1 MSSIKDLKIKETIK
15 YYNVDSVID
24 DEEHSFLIPINE
36 ETITKFQQEHTENF
50 KDGEYYSSEAL
61 EKMVRD
67 FIVRND
73 EDPFDEYEGCDLY
86 YHNLLFDIDQED
98 CERHSELRSFEP
110 SKVEE
115 IDENGIHF
123 SNNREMLEKCSQNIS
138 GTYKIPYGVTTIG
151 ENAFNN
157 CESLT
162 SVEFPDTVTSIGHS
176 AFSGCKS
183 LQSIEIPSTV
193 TAIEDHTFSECSSL
207 ASIKIPSTVSSIG
220 KYAFYGCSSL
230 TSIDIPEGVTE
241 LKYNLFCQCT
251 SLKSVKIPDGVKTIG
266 TGAFSGCSNLTSVE
280 IPKSV
285 TKIESHAFYD
295 CGSLKSIELPE
306 GIKYIGLCMFED
318 CINLESVNIPNSV
331 ECIGSQA
338 FRGCKNLT
346 SINIPHSVKVIQE
359 YAFKEC
365 RSLTSLVIP
374 ESVVLIEEG
383 ITTACKGL
391 ESIVVTPDNPVY
403 DSRNNCNAII
413 ETAKNRLIAGC
424 KSTKI
429 FDGIE
434 SIGTAAFRGSD
445 IESLALP
452 DSVKYIEFG
461 AFSNCVN
468 LRSITIP
475 ANIIGIGYAAKSYTK
490 EIRNGISMYT
500 DAQPFSSCPNLTS
513 ITVCKDNPVYDSR
526 EDCNAIIETATNKLI
541 VGCQTTKIPASVT
554 EIGNGAFSNC
564 GSLKS
569 IDLPDGL
576 KVIGCSAFTWCES
589 LESITI
595 PGTVTHIKED
605 AFNNCTKLK
614 SVYLPD
620 SITEIEYPNFYF
632 CPELTIY
639 IPKGT
644 KKKYSKLIISDKDRL
659 VEMDE

>member
-24 DEEHSFLIPINE
+24 DEEHSFLIPIDE

-98 CERHSELRSFEP
+98 CERHSEIRSFEP
-110 SKVEE
+110 SKIEE

-123 SNNREMLEKCSQNIS
+123 SNNRKMLEKCAQNIS
-138 GTYKIPYGVTTIG
+138 GSYNIPYGVTTIG
-151 ENAFNN
+151 K
-157 CESLT
+157 
-162 SVEFPDTVTSIGHS
+162 D
-176 AFSGCKS
+176 AFSHCKN
-183 LQSIEIPSTV
+183 LTHIEIPSTV
-193 TAIEDHTFSECSSL
+193 TAIEGHTFSECSSL

-241 LKYNLFCQCT
+241 LKYDLFSQCT
-251 SLKSVKIPDGVKTIG
+251 GLKSVKIPDSVTLIAGGV
-266 TGAFSGCSNLTSVE
+266 FDGCSNLASIA

-285 TKIESHAFYD
+285 TEIGNHTFYG
-295 CGSLKSIELPE
+295 CNSLTSVKLPE
-306 GIKYIGLCMFED
+306 GIKYIGMSIFED
-318 CINLESVNIPNSV
+318 CINLESVNIPDSV
-331 ECIGSQA
+331 ECIGVQA
-338 FRGCKNLT
+338 FRRCKKLASVT
-346 SINIPHSVKVIQE
+346 IPYSVKVIQE
-359 YAFKEC
+359 YAFKGC
-365 RSLTSLVIP
+365 SSLTSLVIP
-374 ESVVLIEEG
+374 ESVALIEEG
-383 ITTACKGL
+383 ITNACKGL
-391 ESIVVTPDNPVY
+391 ESIAVAPDNPVY

-413 ETAKNRLIAGC
+413 ETATNKLVADC

-429 FDGIE
+429 PDGIE
-434 SIGTAAFRGSD
+434 GIGAAAFRGSD
-445 IESLALP
+445 IESFVLP

-461 AFSNCVN
+461 AFNNCAN
-468 LRSITIP
+468 LKSITIP
-475 ANIIGIGYAAKSYTK
+475 ASVIGIGYAAKSYTR
-490 EIRNGISMYT
+490 ETRNGISIYT

-541 VGCQTTKIPASVT
+541 VGCQSTKIPASVT
-554 EIGNGAFSNC
+554 EIGDGAFSDC
-564 GSLKS
+564 TGLKS
-569 IDLPDGL
+569 IDLPYGL
-576 KVIGCSAFTWCES
+576 TVIGNSAFSWCDS

-595 PGTVTHIKED
+595 PGTVTQIKEF
-605 AFNNCTKLK
+605 AFNNCTSLK
-614 SVYLPD
+614 SVYLKN
-620 SITEIEYPNFYF
+620 SITDIEYPNFYF

-644 KKKYSKLIISDKDRL
+644 KKKFTELLVGYEGKL

>member
-24 DEEHSFLIPINE
+24 DEGHSFLIPINE
-36 ETITKFQQEHTENF
+36 ETITKFQQEHTEYF

-61 EKMVRD
+61 EMMVRD

-98 CERHSELRSFEP
+98 CERHSELRSFDP
-110 SKVEE
+110 SKIEE

-123 SNNREMLEKCSQNIS
+123 SNNRKMLEKCPQNIS
-138 GTYKIPYGVTTIG
+138 GTYNIPYGVTTIG
-151 ENAFNN
+151 E
-157 CESLT
+157 
-162 SVEFPDTVTSIGHS
+162 D
-176 AFSGCKS
+176 AFSHCKN
-183 LQSIEIPSTV
+183 LTSIEIPSTV
-193 TAIEDHTFSECSSL
+193 TAIEGHTFSECSSL
-207 ASIKIPSTVSSIG
+207 VSIKIPSTVSSIG

-241 LKYNLFCQCT
+241 LKYNLFSQCT
-251 SLKSVKIPDGVKTIG
+251 GLKSVKIPDSVTLIAGGV
-266 TGAFSGCSNLTSVE
+266 FDGCSNLASIA

-285 TKIESHAFYD
+285 TEIGNHTFYG
-295 CGSLKSIELPE
+295 CSSLTSVELPE
-306 GIKYIGLCMFED
+306 GIKYIGMSIFED
-318 CINLESVNIPNSV
+318 CINLESVNIPDSV
-331 ECIGSQA
+331 ECIGVQA
-338 FRGCKNLT
+338 FRRCKKLASVT
-346 SINIPHSVKVIQE
+346 IPDSVKVIQE
-359 YAFKEC
+359 YAFRGC
-365 RSLTSLVIP
+365 SSLTSLVIP

-383 ITTACKGL
+383 ITTACKRL
-391 ESIVVTPDNPVY
+391 ESIVVAPNNPVY
-403 DSRNNCNAII
+403 DSRDNCNAII
-413 ETAKNRLIAGC
+413 ETATNKLVANC
-424 KSTKI
+424 KFTKI
-429 FDGIE
+429 PDGIE

-490 EIRNGISMYT
+490 EIRNGLSMYT

-576 KVIGCSAFTWCES
+576 REIGCSAFTWCES

-595 PGTVTHIKED
+595 PGTLTHIKED

-614 SVYLPD
+614 SVYLPS

-644 KKKYSKLIISDKDRL
+644 KKKFSELIISDKDRL

>member
-24 DEEHSFLIPINE
+24 DEEHSFLIPIDE

-110 SKVEE
+110 SKIEE
-115 IDENGIHF
+115 IDENDIHF
-123 SNNREMLEKCSQNIS
+123 SNNRKMLEKCSQNFS
-138 GTYKIPYGVTTIG
+138 GTYNIPYGVTTIG
-151 ENAFNN
+151 E
-157 CESLT
+157 
-162 SVEFPDTVTSIGHS
+162 D
-176 AFSGCKS
+176 AFSHCKN
-183 LQSIEIPSTV
+183 LTHIEIPSTV
-193 TAIEDHTFSECSSL
+193 TAIKGHTFSGCSSL

-241 LKYNLFCQCT
+241 LKYDLFSQCT
-251 SLKSVKIPDGVKTIG
+251 GLKSVKIPDSVTLIAGGV
-266 TGAFSGCSNLTSVE
+266 FDGCSNLASIA

-285 TKIESHAFYD
+285 TEIGNHTFYG
-295 CGSLKSIELPE
+295 CSSLTSVELPE
-306 GIKYIGLCMFED
+306 GIKYIGMSIFED
-318 CINLESVNIPNSV
+318 CINLESVNIPDNV
-331 ECIGSQA
+331 ESIGIQA
-338 FRGCKNLT
+338 FMGCKKLT
-346 SINIPHSVKVIQE
+346 SINIPDSVKVIQE
-359 YAFKEC
+359 YAFKGC
-365 RSLTSLVIP
+365 SSLTSLVIP
-374 ESVVLIEEG
+374 ESVALIEEG

-391 ESIVVTPDNPVY
+391 ESIVVVPNNPVY

-413 ETAKNRLIAGC
+413 ETATNKLVADC

-429 FDGIE
+429 PDGIE

-620 SITEIEYPNFYF
+620 SITDIEYPNFYF

-644 KKKYSKLIISDKDRL
+644 KKKFTELLVGYEGKL
-659 VEMDE
+659 VEMEE

>member
-1 MSSIKDLKIKETIK
+1 MSNIKDLKIKETIK

-86 YHNLLFDIDQED
+86 YHNLLFDIDQKD
-98 CERHSELRSFEP
+98 CERHSEIRSFEP
-110 SKVEE
+110 SKIEE

-123 SNNREMLEKCSQNIS
+123 SNNRKMLEKCPQNFS
-138 GTYKIPYGVTTIG
+138 GSYNIPYGVTTIG
-151 ENAFNN
+151 EDAFCHCKN
-157 CESLT
+157 LT
-162 SVEFPDTVTSIGHS
+162 
-176 AFSGCKS
+176 
-183 LQSIEIPSTV
+183 SIEIPSTV
-193 TAIEDHTFSECSSL
+193 TAIEGHTFSECSSL

-241 LKYNLFCQCT
+241 LKYNLFSQCT
-251 SLKSVKIPDGVKTIG
+251 GLKSVKIPDSVTLIAGGV
-266 TGAFSGCSNLTSVE
+266 FDGCSNLASIA

-285 TKIESHAFYD
+285 TEIGNHTFYG
-295 CGSLKSIELPE
+295 CSSLTSVELPE
-306 GIKYIGLCMFED
+306 GIKYIGMSIFED
-318 CINLESVNIPNSV
+318 CINLESVNIPDSV
-331 ECIGSQA
+331 ECIGVQA
-338 FRGCKNLT
+338 FMGCKKLT
-346 SINIPHSVKVIQE
+346 SINIPDSVKVIQE
-359 YAFKEC
+359 YAFKGC
-365 RSLTSLVIP
+365 SSLTSLVIP
-374 ESVVLIEEG
+374 ESVALIEEG
-383 ITTACKGL
+383 ITNACKGL
-391 ESIVVTPDNPVY
+391 ESIAVAPDNPVY

-413 ETAKNRLIAGC
+413 ETATNKLVADC

-429 FDGIE
+429 PDGIE
-434 SIGTAAFRGSD
+434 SIGAAAFRGSD
-445 IESLALP
+445 IESFVLP

-461 AFSNCVN
+461 AFNNCAN

-475 ANIIGIGYAAKSYTK
+475 ASVIGIGYAAKSYTR
-490 EIRNGISMYT
+490 ETRNGISIYT

-541 VGCQTTKIPASVT
+541 VGCQSTKTPASVT
-554 EIGNGAFSNC
+554 EIGAGALSYC
-564 GSLKS
+564 TGLKS
-569 IDLPDGL
+569 IDLPYGL
-576 KVIGCSAFTWCES
+576 TVIGNSAFCGCDS

-595 PGTVTHIKED
+595 PGTVTQIKEF
-605 AFNNCTKLK
+605 AFNNCTSLK
-614 SVYLPD
+614 SAYLPN
-620 SITEIEYPNFYF
+620 SITDIEYPNFYF

-644 KKKYSKLIISDKDRL
+644 KKKFTELLVGYEGKL
-659 VEMDE
+659 VEMEE